1 MAESSNTQHE
11 PPEEVDTT
19 EGNSSQLLTE
29 QEIDEFIMREQIAAS
44 EGNNSEIN
52 SKYTPQLGMQF
63 ENKEQAQHFF
73 NFYAWLAGFQTV
85 VAHVAR
91 TTSKKR
97 NNEITKLTIKCHRY
111 GKAPK
116 KKTTEEQEGEVDKD
130 IGKMK
135 GKKRKTN
142 IAEKTDCQCVMVIK
156 EDANI
161 WKIIRLDL
169 DHNHELYPGQSNQ
182 QFSGHKYMTDME
194 KSLIR
199 TLNDNNIATRQMISI
214 ISYLRG
220 GPTALPVK
228 KKDIS
233 NFRTKINREIKGTDM
248 TKVLDNFRKKKSEDP
263 TFFYKFELDD
273 ENRMKNIFWRD
284 GSSLKYYADFGDC
297 VSFDTTYMTNR
308 YRLPFAPFVG
318 ITGHA
323 QTCIFGCAFLK
334 DETIATFKWL
344 FETFLESMGG
354 KHPQTII
361 TDQDKAMKTA
371 IEEVM
376 PNTRHRNCLFHI
388 KTKCYSKNIKVF
400 AANDGLYEEFEDIVN
415 NSVTEEEFENLWREM
430 IRERGLE
437 NNKYLTKMWETR
449 KRFIP
454 VYYKNDFFPFIQ
466 STSRS
471 EATNARFKQNVGPTY
486 SINSFVAE
494 YDRIVD
500 SIERAENL
508 EDHYS
513 NQKRPKELLYGYTFE
528 KQAQELYNRN
538 IYKKFQI
545 QLQATSTLTY
555 KEIEEGKQFEVW
567 QRSNQVYKAQRIRR
581 YIVLTNL
588 TQGNEDFSCICAKFS
603 KDGILCSHI
612 LKIMI
617 EKEISAI
624 PDKYIIDRWR
634 KKDMRLIRKRVEE
647 TTIATNSLLRFNVLS
662 RKSAAMNSKAA
673 KTEEATDY
681 LVAEMERINLHLDKL
696 LAPKSIGETQSEPIA
711 DEQVQTQ
718 GLKAYEDNYTQNQ
731 LEDPER
737 IQNKGRPEKP
747 KRMKAVI
754 EEAKEKAKKKE
765 NKKKKKQTTNE
776 NSGTIYNS
784 NSISLLT
791 YCNLNI

>member
-1 MAESSNTQHE
+1 MA
-11 PPEEVDTT
+11 
-19 EGNSSQLLTE
+19 
-29 QEIDEFIMREQIAAS
+29 EQIAAS
-44 EGNNSEIN
+44 EGNNAEIN
-52 SKYTPQLGMQF
+52 SKFTPQIGMQF
-63 ENKEQAQHFF
+63 ETKDEAHHFF
-73 NFYAWLAGFQTV
+73 NFYAFIAGFETV

-97 NNEITKLTIKCHRY
+97 NHEISKVTIKCHRY
-111 GKAPK
+111 GKPPK
-116 KKTTEEQEGEVDKD
+116 KKTIEQQEKEVEKN
-130 IGKMK
+130 IGKK
-135 GKKRKTN
+135 EVKKRKTN
-142 IAEKTDCQCVMVIK
+142 VGDKTDCQCVMVVK
-156 EDANI
+156 EDNNI
-161 WKIIRLDL
+161 WRIIRLDL
-169 DHNHELYPGQSNQ
+169 DHNHELYPGSNQ
-182 QFSGHKYMTDME
+182 QFSGHKYMTEME

-199 TLNDNNIATRQMISI
+199 TLNDNNIPTRKMISI
-214 ISYLRG
+214 LSYLRG
-220 GPTALPVK
+220 RATALPVK
-228 KKDIS
+228 KKDVS
-233 NFRTKINREIKGTDM
+233 NYRTKINREIKGTDM
-248 TKVLDNFRKKKSEDP
+248 TKLLENFRKKKNEDP
-263 TFFYKFELDD
+263 TFFFKFELDG
-273 ENRMKNIFWRD
+273 ENKVKNIFWRD

-297 VSFDTTYMTNR
+297 VSFDTTYMTNK

-323 QTCIFGCAFLK
+323 QTSLFGCAFLK
-334 DETIATFKWL
+334 DETTATFKWVL
-344 FETFLESMGG
+344 ETFLESMGG

-361 TDQDKAMKTA
+361 TDQDQAMKAA

-376 PNTRHRNCLFHI
+376 QKTRHRNCLFHI

-400 AANDGLYEEFEDIVN
+400 ASKDGLYEEFEDIVN
-415 NSVTEEEFENLWREM
+415 NSVTEEEFEFLWTQM
-430 IRERGLE
+430 IKERGLE
-437 NNKYLTKMWETR
+437 KNKYLTKMWETR

-471 EATNARFKQNVGPTY
+471 EATNARFKENVGPTY

-513 NQKRPKELLYGYTFE
+513 IQKRPKELLYGYTFE
-528 KQAQELYNRN
+528 RQAQELYNRN

-555 KEIEEGKQFEVW
+555 KEIEEGKIFEVW

-634 KKDMRLIRKRVEE
+634 KKDMRLIKQRVEE
-647 TTIATNSLLRFNVLS
+647 TSLATSSLLRFNVLS
-662 RKSAAMNSKAA
+662 RISAAMNSKAA
-673 KTEEATDY
+673 KTEEATMY
-681 LVAEMERINLHLDKL
+681 LEAEMKRIDLHLNKL
-696 LAPKSIGETQSEPIA
+696 LAPPSSVDTNYQATE
-711 DEQVQTQ
+711 DEQVQIQ
-718 GLKAYEDNYTQNQ
+718 GQADKESNVTLDEI
-731 LEDPER
+731 EDPER
-737 IQNKGRPEKP
+737 IQKKGRPEKP
-747 KRMKAVI
+747 KRMKTYI
-754 EEAKEKAKKKE
+754 EEVREKLKKKE
-765 NKKKKKQTTNE
+765 SKKKKKTTTNE
-776 NSGTIYNS
+776 STGRKLLKLHVQLSKYK
-784 NSISLLT
+784 IS
-791 YCNLNI
+791 